1 MEKYIRA
8 IVFSLILL
16 FPAASADASS
26 SYSINDLIEN
36 AISLDNEKV
45 TITAEA
51 IGEKMERS
59 EGTWV
64 NVNDGTNSIGVWMDK
79 LTADKI
85 LYFGDYSHKGDT
97 LRITGTY
104 RRACLEH
111 GGEPDIH
118 ADRLEIVES
127 GAVIGHKASPAKA
140 LWALI
145 LSIVA
150 APFAIYF
157 IRQSSLRKKHNVR
170 HLDA

>member
-8 IVFSLILL
+8 VIFSLILL
-16 FPAASADASS
+16 FPSTAADASV

-36 AISLDNEKV
+36 AISLDGEKV

-51 IGEKMERS
+51 IGEKMERP

-64 NVNDGTNSIGVWMDK
+64 NVNDGTNAIGVWMDK
-79 LTADKI
+79 QTADRI
-85 LYFGDYSHKGDT
+85 GYFGDYSHKGDT

-118 ADRLEIVES
+118 AETLYIIKS
-127 GAVIGHKASPAKA
+127 GEVISHSASPAKA
-140 LWALI
+140 IWASI
-145 LSIVA
+145 LSIAA

>member
-8 IVFSLILL
+8 LIFSLILL
-16 FPAASADASS
+16 FPAASAEAST

-36 AISLDNEKV
+36 AISLDSEKV

-59 EGTWV
+59 ECTWV

-79 LTADKI
+79 LTADRI
-85 LYFGDYSHKGDT
+85 GYFGDYSHKGDT
-97 LRITGTY
+97 IRITGTY
-104 RRACLEH
+104 SRACLEH

-118 ADRLEIVES
+118 AEKLEVIEA
-127 GAVIGHKASPAKA
+127 GASIGHKASPAKA
-140 LWALI
+140 IWALI
-145 LSIVA
+145 LSIAA